1 MCVCVFALLFL
12 IKKTTTNQVFSSIM
26 YVYTTKTLVCVQRN
40 KFVVKETSLCAKQTA
55 EWILLLPCMRNKVTA
70 TSLGVVVLD
79 IVNVADHQNS
89 KMFLGHG
96 VH

>member
-1 MCVCVFALLFL
+1 
-12 IKKTTTNQVFSSIM
+12 M